1 MSIVWYNGSK
11 KGGAEMAQGKEKTHL
26 TLSPEIKK
34 IGLEDAENWGM
45 SLSAYVS
52 MLIAKNH
59 EKKG

>member
-1 MSIVWYNGSK
+1 MEQN
-11 KGGAEMAQGKEKTHL
+11 KERKESTNL
-26 TLSPEIKK
+26 TLAPEIKK
-34 IGLEDAENWGM
+34 IGIEDAEDWGM